1 MNQIRREKIR
11 KYIQDKGAATIK
23 EINALFPDVSVMT
36 IHRDLARL
44 DEERLIIRTRGGA
57 MALNYHGVTESKLE
71 TRMQSN
77 VIEKRE
83 MAEKALQLL
92 YADSAVFFDAGT
104 SCMSLAQALPDID
117 INIFTTAPNIAV
129 ELSRLMRPTIHMCGG
144 TLNRANQAVSGASTL
159 AMLSH
164 INIATAFLGVSGYTA
179 DGGFTCGKEDEMQV
193 KRLIMKKAARKVI
206 LMDSSKCGK
215 IFPYMFGKME
225 DVDYII
231 SDGNLSEEFVKQA
244 EAANVIV
251 L

>member
-11 KYIQDKGAATIK
+11 KYIQENGAATIK

-36 IHRDLARL
+36 IHRDLAKL
-44 DEERLIIRTRGGA
+44 EEERLIIRTRGGA

-77 VIEKRE
+77 VVEKRE
-83 MAEKALQLL
+83 MAEKALQLI
-92 YADSAVFFDAGT
+92 YTDSAVFFDAGT
-104 SCMSLAQALPDID
+104 SCMSLAQALPEID

-159 AMLSH
+159 AMLEN
-164 INIATAFLGVSGYTA
+164 INISTAFLGVSGYTA

-193 KRLIMKKAARKVI
+193 KRLIMKKAACKVI

-225 DVDYII
+225 DVDYVI
-231 SDGNLSEEFVKQA
+231 SDGKLPEEFVKQA
-244 EAANVIV
+244 KEANVIV

>member
-1 MNQIRREKIR
+1 MNQIRREEIR